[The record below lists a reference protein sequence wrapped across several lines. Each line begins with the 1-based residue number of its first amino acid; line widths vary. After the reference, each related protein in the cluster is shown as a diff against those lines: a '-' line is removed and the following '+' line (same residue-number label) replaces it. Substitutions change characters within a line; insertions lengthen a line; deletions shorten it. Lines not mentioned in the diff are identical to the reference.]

1 MWIARNKGF
10 ESCDNGFILGD
21 VHLFSKKPKRK
32 INKDRKWEKEPSI
45 WDGHCAKMKLKSDEY
60 PDLKWEDEPLEVD
73 LDINH
78 NRWDLDICKYLTAI
92 ENIAGC
98 YENKFTNDN
107 QGSKICNEIYNKVKE
122 LKQLLVLK

>member
-10 ESCDNGFILGD
+10 ESCDNGFIPGD
-21 VHLFSKKPKRK
+21 VYLFSKKPKRK
-32 INKDRKWEKEPSI
+32 INKEHKWETEESI
-45 WDGHCAKMKLKSDEY
+45 WDGRCTKMKLKSEDY

-73 LDINH
+73 LDVNH
-78 NRWDLDICKYLTAI
+78 NRWDLEIWKYLTAV

-98 YENKFTNDN
+98 YENIFANDS
-107 QGSKICNEIYNKVKE
+107 QGIKICNEIYNKVKD